1 MNGQRTNAAELSLLP
16 VRGTAVA
23 LLAMLLYAVLLSV
36 APQLH
41 ERLHKDAAKLGH
53 ECAVTLIAAGKY
65 DHSAPPTV
73 FVAPQPG
80 TYFAK
85 IAALTPVS
93 VPALYLSASL
103 FEHAPPVVS

>member
-1 MNGQRTNAAELSLLP
+1 
-16 VRGTAVA
+16 
-23 LLAMLLYAVLLSV
+23 MLLYAVLLSV